1 MMKTYLSDEADEL
14 DAFEF
19 LVMAEA
25 GELGHREIM
34 REEVEAG

>member
-14 DAFEF
+14 ASFEF

-25 GELGHREIM
+25 ASSATGRSCA
-34 REEVEAG
+34 R